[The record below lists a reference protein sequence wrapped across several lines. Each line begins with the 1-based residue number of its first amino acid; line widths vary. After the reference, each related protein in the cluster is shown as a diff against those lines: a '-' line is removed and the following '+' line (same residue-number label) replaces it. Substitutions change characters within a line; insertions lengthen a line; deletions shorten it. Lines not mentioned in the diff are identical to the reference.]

1 MRLLRLNDNGEF
13 SFIEVVGAA
22 IPPYAILS
30 HIASAEE
37 VSFAAK
43 DGLRYFWVDTCCID
57 KSSSAELQ
65 EAINSHFAW
74 CHNAICCYVYLSDVS
89 TVAHTIAS
97 LRSSRWFTRGWT
109 LQELIAPALVKFFS
123 IGGEFIGDKISL
135 LRDIHEITGVPVEAL
150 QGAPLAKFSVEE
162 RMSWAKNRQTT
173 REEDAAYSLMGLFD
187 VYMPVIYGEGREHA
201 LRRLEKEIQ
210 ASSNHTT
217 FSPAPGYYI
226 ASDGRQYPLSQQPH
240 PDTWTHI
247 VTPRLTRNTSTGA
260 RMSAAIDLD
269 SDDGSEID
277 SVFSD
282 SASSVS
288 SASTASLNPVQT
300 VGIREVSRALL
311 SEEELKATYILAIS
325 SVDSRKAR
333 LHIRGFLRDYG
344 RDLLKEASDSSLE
357 IQAAKFVREL
367 AGRIADEIIWSI
379 TGSAEL
385 PHPPDSEVKKQDLE
399 TWLSTIRGDSI
410 VEERNQ
416 PSLGA
421 DGDDSSDEEL
431 NDDLP
436 FPHIDRVKEF
446 LINSEAFRVLV
457 LAMQAW
463 LKIDGVDQKNIGES
477 ITDTPKPTDSVVVAE
492 ETKVETIASVE
503 DQEQTESSN
512 EAPPMVIE
520 IHQNQ
525 DAAQEQAPRT
535 RSRRRGGSF
544 RDLVSSLLNFWGISF
559 YLYDIVELFVP
570 HVPRGYRRLR
580 WRCSC
585 NTILWGDFLDEDAAA
600 FDQLKQQLSCMRDPL
615 IRHVHMSGISTTQAT
630 GVSGSGATG
639 SAPSTQTSSLGPPSG
654 LTNTPRAGNAH
665 NIVSSTASGPDY
677 VVEITSPIKYFEV
690 CVSTGNHAIDHHEV
704 DISRISSDN
713 ELFEMIWDKYNISR
727 GIGLRRLF
735 LRPSD
740 VNFVMFSVSQRN
752 QYGAGIHK
760 KPDEFPPQ
768 EELDEKR
775 YHYLCPRIRMPV
787 NVFLHYLHRARWNIW
802 GEHME
807 NIWLQRLPKK
817 LERNL
822 IAEAQQAKGNAPP
835 NEDLAFGWG
844 VHIIEGPN
852 HAVLGLLLAIGVA
865 VAFIVSGMIVGFAK
879 TQEQGFGVGNFLL
892 AILASTMTAVYFQLQ
907 D

>member
-1 MRLLRLNDNGEF
+1 MRLLRRNDDGEF
-13 SFIEVVGAA
+13 RLWEFVDGN

-30 HIASAEE
+30 HVWDDEE
-37 VSFAAK
+37 VTLEDIMNGTGKHKAGYRKVMFCRDQAAR
-43 DGLRYFWVDTCCID
+43 DGLQYFWVDICCID

-65 EAINSHFAW
+65 EAINSQFAW
-74 CHNAICCYVYLSDVS
+74 YHNAICCYVYLSDVS
-89 TVAHTIAS
+89 TGPHIAARS
-97 LRSSRWFTRGWT
+97 STRVQLRSSRWFSRGWT
-109 LQELIAPALVKFFS
+109 LQELIAPASVKFFS
-123 IGGEFIGDKISL
+123 REGTLIGDRNSL
-135 LRDIHEITGVPVEAL
+135 VQDIHEITDIPVSAL
-150 QGAPLAKFSVEE
+150 QGTPLSKFSVEE
-162 RMSWAKNRQTT
+162 RMSWAKTRLTR

-187 VYMPVIYGEGREHA
+187 VYMPVIYGEGRSHA
-201 LRRLEKEIQ
+201 LNRLRREIQ

-217 FSPAPGYYI
+217 FSSRTVDNTPTNDAWN
-226 ASDGRQYPLSQQPH
+226 H
-240 PDTWTHI
+240 V
-247 VTPRLTRNTSTGA
+247 VTPQLTRNTSTGA
-260 RMSAAIDLD
+260 RVSAVLDLD

-277 SVFSD
+277 TVFSD

-288 SASTASLNPVQT
+288 SSSTANLNPVQT

-311 SEEELKATYILAIS
+311 NEEELKVTYTLAIS
-325 SVDSRKAR
+325 SVDRRKAR

-344 RDLLKEASDSSLE
+344 RDLLKEASDSSLA

-367 AGRIADEIIWSI
+367 AGSIADEIIWNI
-379 TGSAEL
+379 AGSAEL
-385 PHPPDSEVKKQDLE
+385 PHPSHDEVEKQDLE
-399 TWLSTIRGDSI
+399 TWLSTIGGDSI
-410 VEERNQ
+410 VEERNL

-421 DGDDSSDEEL
+421 EGDDSSDEEL

-436 FPHIDRVKEF
+436 FPHIDKVKEF
-446 LINSEAFRVLV
+446 LINSEAFRGLV

-463 LKIDGVDQKNIGES
+463 LKIDGVDQKNVVES
-477 ITDTPKPTDSVVVAE
+477 ITDTPKPTDSIVVAE
-492 ETKVETIASVE
+492 ETQRETIVSVE
-503 DQEQTESSN
+503 DQEQADSTN
-512 EAPPMVIE
+512 E
-520 IHQNQ
+520 
-525 DAAQEQAPRT
+525 
-535 RSRRRGGSF
+535 
-544 RDLVSSLLNFWGISF
+544 VS
-559 YLYDIVELFVP
+559 P
-570 HVPRGYRRLR
+570 
-580 WRCSC
+580 
-585 NTILWGDFLDEDAAA
+585 T
-600 FDQLKQQLSCMRDPL
+600 
-615 IRHVHMSGISTTQAT
+615 AT
-630 GVSGSGATG
+630 GVSGSGATE
-639 SAPSTQTSSLGPPSG
+639 SAPSTQTYSAGPPSG
-654 LTNTPRAGNAH
+654 LANRPRAGNAQ
-665 NIVSSTASGPDY
+665 NIVSSTASGSDY
-677 VVEITSPIKYFEV
+677 VVEITSPFKYFEV

-740 VNFVMFSVSQRN
+740 VNFVMFSVGQRN

-817 LERNL
+817 LDRDL
-822 IAEAQQAKGNAPP
+822 IAEAQQAKGNAPA

-852 HAVLGLLLAIGVA
+852 HAVLGLLLAIGVV
-865 VAFIVSGMIVGFAK
+865 VAFVVSGMIVGFAK

>member
-1 MRLLRLNDNGEF
+1 MRLLRRNGDGEF
-13 SFIEVVGAA
+13 SLMEFIGND
-22 IPPYAILS
+22 IPRYAILS
-30 HIASAEE
+30 HTWEDEE
-37 VSFAAK
+37 VTFRDVVNGTGKDKAGYRKLLFCAAQTVQ
-43 DGLRYFWVDTCCID
+43 DGLYHFWIDTCCID
-57 KSSSAELQ
+57 KMSCTELQ
-65 EAINSHFAW
+65 RAINSQFAW
-74 CHNAICCYVYLSDVS
+74 YHNA
-89 TVAHTIAS
+89 
-97 LRSSRWFTRGWT
+97 T
-109 LQELIAPALVKFFS
+109 LQELIAPDSVKFFS
-123 IGGEFIGDKISL
+123 KEGKYIGNKTSL
-135 LRDIHEITGVPVEAL
+135 LRDIHEITGIPTAAL
-150 QGAPLAKFSVEE
+150 QGTPLSEFSVEE
-162 RMSWAKNRQTT
+162 RMSWAKNRETT
-173 REEDAAYSLMGLFD
+173 RGEDAAYSLMGLFD
-187 VYMPVIYGEGREHA
+187 VNMMVIYGEGEEGREPA
-201 LRRLEKEIQ
+201 LRRLVKEIQ
-210 ASSNHTT
+210 VSSTAYLVRT
-217 FSPAPGYYI
+217 G
-226 ASDGRQYPLSQQPH
+226 DGNLN
-240 PDTWTHI
+240 DDAETHDI
-247 VTPRLTRNTSTGA
+247 IPQHMRITSTNA
-260 RMSAAIDLD
+260 RVSATPDLD

-277 SVFSD
+277 SVFSE

-288 SASTASLNPVQT
+288 STSNASLNPVQT
-300 VGIREVSRALL
+300 IGIREVSRALL
-311 SEEELKATYILAIS
+311 NEEELKATYTLATS
-325 SVDSRKAR
+325 SVDRRKAR

-344 RDLLKEASDSSLE
+344 RDLLKEASDSSLA

-385 PHPPDSEVKKQDLE
+385 PHPSDGEVKKQDLE
-399 TWLSTIRGDSI
+399 TWLSTIRGGII

-416 PSLGA
+416 PILGA
-421 DGDDSSDEEL
+421 DRDESSDEEL

-436 FPHIDRVKEF
+436 FPHIEKVQEF
-446 LINSEAFRVLV
+446 LINSEAFRELV

-463 LKIDGVDQKNIGES
+463 LKIDGVDQKNVVES
-477 ITDTPKPTDSVVVAE
+477 ITDTPKPIDNVVVAE
-492 ETKVETIASVE
+492 EIQRETTVSIE
-503 DQEQTESSN
+503 DQEQADSTN
-512 EAPPMVIE
+512 EAPPTVIE
-520 IHQNQ
+520 IYQQQ
-525 DAAQEQAPRT
+525 DAAQEQERRT
-535 RSRRRGGSF
+535 RSRQRGGSF
-544 RDLVSSLLNFWGISF
+544 RDLVSSLSNFWGISF

-570 HVPRGYRRLR
+570 HVPRGYRGMR
-580 WRCSC
+580 WRC
-585 NTILWGDFLDEDAAA
+585 
-600 FDQLKQQLSCMRDPL
+600 
-615 IRHVHMSGISTTQAT
+615 AT

-639 SAPSTQTSSLGPPSG
+639 SAPSTQTSSAGPPSG
-654 LTNTPRAGNAH
+654 LANTPRAGNAQ
-665 NIVSSTASGPDY
+665 NIVSSTASGSDY
-677 VVEITSPIKYFEV
+677 VVEITSPFKYFEV

-740 VNFVMFSVSQRN
+740 VNFVMFSVSQHN

-817 LERNL
+817 LDRNL
-822 IAEAQQAKGNAPP
+822 IAEAQQAKGNAPA